1 MVSGAKLY
9 SKQQHKINSIKDME
23 EISISKIYKRKKS
36 DRDIFQELMPFK
48 VKEILLIA
56 TYYDAYTIV
65 REGQFSDK
73 IVGEY
78 LQLNLYAAPRFTSVA
93 TNEEALEAL
102 QNRNYDMVILMAGLD
117 KESPL
122 ELSQQIKTVNPD
134 IPVLVLVNNN
144 SDLAY
149 FDRAA
154 DKIKNNIDRVFVWNG
169 STKIFMAMT
178 KYIEDKKNLQPDT
191 KSGDVRVILLA
202 EDSVKYY
209 SRYLPLLYTSIMTQ
223 TQKVISDEGDIDE
236 LHKILKM
243 RGRPKVIL
251 VSSYEDAVEVV
262 DKYLENLL
270 CVISDVRFARDG
282 KLDDDSG
289 VDLIRYVQAKNMKI
303 PCLMQSHDT
312 DNAIRAM
319 QVDAD
324 FINKNSDT
332 LALDIYNF
340 IYTKLGF
347 GDFVFRNQSGTRV
360 AVAKSMEEFEEKL
373 KFIPDESLLFHSK
386 RNGISTWL
394 MARGEIN
401 VAKKLRRYQIEDFKS
416 VKDLRKFCLDVFEA
430 SRIKQLRGRIIKFRP
445 NIVNS
450 NHYIVRMGRGSLGGK
465 GRGLAFLSNFIEN
478 IYFKKLIKDINV
490 SIPKTAIIGVD
501 EYDNFIEK
509 NNLYDQIYL
518 DKNYKK
524 VKELFLKGDIPEKL
538 GNKLRQYL
546 VEINKPIAVRSSG
559 LFEDSLMQPF
569 AGVYATYLLP
579 NNDPDIE
586 VRYKQLVTAI
596 KLIYASIFTPE
607 AQSYFSA
614 VDYKI
619 EEEKMAV
626 IIQEVVGQ
634 EYNGKYYPN
643 ISGVAQSYNY
653 YPFSYMKPE
662 DGFAVVAI
670 GLGKYVVGGE
680 KTHRFCPEHP
690 KLQLASIEDQMKD
703 SQKYFYAID
712 LNKEEIDLEKD
723 GEDAVTLK
731 YELSEAEKDG
741 NLLHC
746 ASVYDFQN
754 DRLEPDLNLRGPR
767 VVDFGNILKYN
778 QVPVAH
784 ALSVLLNIFKQA
796 MGAPVE
802 IEFAVDLSK
811 GKDGNP
817 TFHLLQIKPL
827 IRQEM
832 SVEIDMSKVNKE
844 KLILLANKGMGNG
857 KVEHIRDVIYMDLS
871 KFDRTK
877 TEEMA
882 EEMEILNQKMKEQDR
897 QYILFGPGRW
907 GTRDKF
913 TGIPVL
919 WSQISNAK
927 VIVEQGL
934 EDFPLDASLG
944 SHFFH
949 NVTSMNVGYF
959 SVKSNTDYNFVNM
972 EVLGKQELVEQIHYF
987 KHVRFKEPL
996 EVLMDGK
1003 KQTSVIS
1010 FK

>member
-1 MVSGAKLY
+1 M
-9 SKQQHKINSIKDME
+9 Q

-48 VKEILLIA
+48 VKEILLVA

-93 TNEEALEAL
+93 TNEEALKAL
-102 QNRNYDMVILMAGLD
+102 QKRNFDVVIMMAGLD
-117 KESPL
+117 KGGPL
-122 ELSQQIKTVNPD
+122 ELSQSIKQINPD

-154 DKIKNNIDRVFVWNG
+154 DKLKNNIDRVFVWNG

-178 KYIEDKKNLQPDT
+178 KYVEDKMNLQPDT
-191 KSGDVRVILLA
+191 KVGDVRVILLV

-209 SRYLPLLYTSIMTQ
+209 SRYLPLLYISVMTQ
-223 TQKVISDEGDIDE
+223 TQKVIADEGNIDE

-243 RGRPKVIL
+243 RARPKVIL
-251 VSSYEDAVEVV
+251 VSSYEEAVDVV
-262 DKYLENLL
+262 DNYLENLL
-270 CVISDVRFARDG
+270 CVITDVRFAHEG
-282 KLDDDSG
+282 KLDEDAG
-289 VDLIRYVQAKNMKI
+289 VELVKYVQGKEMRI
-303 PCLMQSHDT
+303 PTLMQSHDT

-319 QVDAD
+319 QVGAD

-360 AVAKSMEEFEEKL
+360 ATAKSMEEFEEKL
-373 KFIPDESLLFHSK
+373 KYVPDESLLFHSK

-401 VAKKLRRYQIEDFKS
+401 IAKKLRRYQIEDFRS
-416 VKDLRKFCLDVFEA
+416 VKELRQFCLDVFEA
-430 SRIKQLRGRIIKFRP
+430 SRIKQLRGRIIEFRP
-445 NIVNS
+445 TIVNS
-450 NHYIVRMGRGSLGGK
+450 NHYIVRLGKGSLGGK
-465 GRGLAFLSNFIEN
+465 GRGLAFLSNFVEN
-478 IYFKKLIKDINV
+478 VYFKKLIKDINI
-490 SIPKTAIIGVD
+490 SIPKTAIIGV
-501 EYDNFIEK
+501 EEFDNFIEK
-509 NNLYDQIYL
+509 NHLHDKIYI
-518 DKNYKK
+518 DKDYNK
-524 VKELFLKGDIPEKL
+524 VKELFLKAELSDKL
-538 GNKLRQYL
+538 SRKLLQY
-546 VEINKPIAVRSSG
+546 VEEIKKPLAVRSSG
-559 LFEDSLMQPF
+559 LFEDSLTQPF
-569 AGVYATYLLP
+569 AGVYSTYLVP
-579 NNDPDIE
+579 NSHPDPK
-586 VRYKQLVTAI
+586 VRYQQLVTAI
-596 KLIYASIFTPE
+596 KLVYASIFSSE
-607 AQSYFSA
+607 AQAYFSA

-626 IIQEVVGQ
+626 ILQEVVGR

-643 ISGVAQSYNY
+643 ISGVAQSFNY

-662 DGFAVVAI
+662 DGFSVVAI

-680 KTHRFCPEHP
+680 KTHRFCPTHP
-690 KLQLASIEDQMKD
+690 KLQLSSIEDQIKD
-703 SQKYFYAID
+703 SQKYFYALD
-712 LNKEEIDLEKD
+712 MTREEVCLDRD
-723 GEDAVTLK
+723 GEDAALAK
-731 YELSEAEKDG
+731 YDISEAEKDG

-746 ASVYDFQN
+746 ASVYDYQN
-754 DRLEPDLNLRGPR
+754 DRLEPNLTVRGPR
-767 VVDFGNILKYN
+767 VVDFANILKYN
-778 QVPVAH
+778 QVPLAQG
-784 ALSVLLNIFKQA
+784 LNVLLNIFKQA

-802 IEFAVDLSK
+802 IEYAVDLGK
-811 GKDGNP
+811 GKDGRP

-827 IRQEM
+827 IRQET
-832 SVEIDMSKVNKE
+832 SVDIDLSKINKE
-844 KLILLANKGMGNG
+844 KLVLLANKGMGNG
-857 KVEHIRDVIYMDLS
+857 EIDHIKDVIYLDVD

-882 EEMEILNQKMKEQDR
+882 HEIGHLNQLMKEQDR
-897 QYILFGPGRW
+897 QYVLIGPGRW

-959 SVKSNTDYNFVNM
+959 SVQPKLEESFLNRKIL
-972 EVLGKQELVEQIHYF
+972 EKQKVENRTSFF
-987 KHVRFKEPL
+987 KHVRFKDPL
-996 EVLMDGK
+996 KILMDGK
-1003 KQTSVIS
+1003 KQTAVIS
-1010 FK
+1010 FQ

>member
-1 MVSGAKLY
+1 
-9 SKQQHKINSIKDME
+9 ME
-23 EISISKIYKRKKS
+23 EISISKIYKRKKN
-36 DRDIFQELMPFK
+36 DRDIFQELMPYK

-102 QNRNYDMVILMAGLD
+102 ENRHYDMVILMAGLD

-122 ELSQQIKTVNPD
+122 ELSQEIKKVDPE

-178 KYIEDKKNLQPDT
+178 KYIEDKMNLEMDT

-209 SRYLPLLYTSIMTQ
+209 SRYLPLLYTSVMTQ

-243 RGRPKVIL
+243 RARPKVIL
-251 VSSYEDAVEVV
+251 VSTFEDAVDVV

-289 VDLIRYVQAKNMKI
+289 VDLIKYVQAKNMRI

-373 KFIPDESLLFHSK
+373 RYVPDESLLFHSK

-430 SRIKQLRGRIIKFRP
+430 SRIKQLRGRIIRFKP

-490 SIPKTAIIGVD
+490 SIPKTAIVGVD

-509 NNLYDQIYL
+509 NNLYDKIYL

-524 VKELFLKGDIPEKL
+524 VKELFLKGDIPDKL

-546 VEINKPIAVRSSG
+546 EEINKPIAVRSSG

-586 VRYKQLVTAI
+586 VRYQQLVTAI

-634 EYNGKYYPN
+634 EYNGKFYPN

-662 DGFAVVAI
+662 DGFSVMAI

-690 KLQLASIEDQMKD
+690 KLQLASIEDQIKD

-712 LNKEEIDLEKD
+712 MQKENIDLIND
-723 GEDAVTLK
+723 GEDAVTIK
-731 YELSEAEKDG
+731 YELAEAEKDG

-767 VVDFGNILKYN
+767 VVDFANILKYN

-802 IEFAVDLSK
+802 IEYAVDLSK

-832 SVEIDMSKVNKE
+832 SVEIDMSKVDRNK
-844 KLILLANKGMGNG
+844 LVMLANKGMGNG
-857 KVEHIRDVIYMDLS
+857 KVNHIRDVIYMDLS

-882 EEMEILNQKMKEQDR
+882 EEMELLNQKMKEQDR
-897 QYILFGPGRW
+897 QYVLFGPGRW

-959 SVKSNTDYNFVNM
+959 SIKNNSELNFVNM
-972 EVLGKQELVEQIHYF
+972 EMLDKQEKIEHIHYF

-996 EVLMDGK
+996 EILMDGK

-1010 FK
+1010 YK

>member
-1 MVSGAKLY
+1 
-9 SKQQHKINSIKDME
+9 ME
-23 EISISKIYKRKKS
+23 EIAISKIYKRKKN

-48 VKEILLIA
+48 VKEILLVA

-78 LQLNLYAAPRFTSVA
+78 LQLNLYTAPRFTSVA
-93 TNEEALEAL
+93 TNEEALQAMDE
-102 QNRNYDMVILMAGLD
+102 RNFDIVILMAGLD

-122 ELSQQIKTVNPD
+122 ELSQEIKKKQPD
-134 IPVLVLVNNN
+134 LPVLVLVNNN

-149 FDRAA
+149 FDKAA
-154 DKIKNNIDRVFVWNG
+154 DKIKNNIERVFVWNG

-178 KYIEDKKNLQPDT
+178 KYIEDKMNLAPDC
-191 KSGDVRVILLA
+191 KIGDVRVMLLV

-209 SRYLPLLYTSIMTQ
+209 SRYLPLLYTSVMTQ
-223 TQKVISDEGDIDE
+223 TQKVISDEDDIDE
-236 LHKILKM
+236 MHKILKM
-243 RGRPKVIL
+243 RARPKVIL
-251 VSSYEDAVEVV
+251 VSSYEDAVEIV

-270 CVISDVRFARDG
+270 CVISDVRFAREG
-282 KLDDDSG
+282 KLNDDAG
-289 VDLIRYVQAKNMKI
+289 VDLISYVQDKHLRI
-303 PCLMQSHDT
+303 PCVMQSHDT
-312 DNAIRAM
+312 DNAMRAF
-319 QVDAD
+319 QVNAD

-332 LALDIYNF
+332 LALDIFNF
-340 IYTKLGF
+340 IHLKLGF
-347 GDFVFRNQSGTRV
+347 GDFVFRNQSGTQV
-360 AVAKSMEEFEEKL
+360 AMAKSLEDFEEKL
-373 KFIPDESLLFHSK
+373 KYIPDESLLYHSK

-401 VAKKLRRYQIEDFKS
+401 IAKKLRRYQISDFKT
-416 VKDLRKFCLDVFEA
+416 VRELRQFCLDVFEA
-430 SRIKQLRGRIIKFRP
+430 SRLKQLRGRIIKFRP
-445 NIVNS
+445 SLANS
-450 NHYIVRMGRGSLGGK
+450 NHYVIRLGRGSVGGK
-465 GRGLAFLSNFIEN
+465 GRGLAFLSNFTEN
-478 IYFKKLIKDINV
+478 ISFQKLIKDINIT
-490 SIPKTAIIGVD
+490 IPRTAIIGVD
-501 EYDNFIEK
+501 EYDNFLEANNLLDKIYNEK
-509 NNLYDQIYL
+509 NYGEI
-518 DKNYKK
+518 KK
-524 VKELFLKGDIPEKL
+524 QFLNAQLPEKL
-538 GNKLRQYL
+538 RKKLRLYL
-546 VEINKPIAVRSSG
+546 EKMDMPLAVRSSG

-579 NNDPDIE
+579 NNHEDFE
-586 VRYKQLVTAI
+586 VRFEHLVTAI
-596 KLIYASIFTPE
+596 KLVYSSIFTPE
-607 AQSYFSA
+607 AKAYFSA

-626 IIQEVVGQ
+626 ILQEVVGQ
-634 EYNGKYYPN
+634 EYNGKFYPN

-662 DGFAVVAI
+662 DGFAVLGL

-690 KLQLASIEDQMKD
+690 KLQLASIEDQVKD
-703 SQKYFYAID
+703 SQNYFYAINMESD
-712 LNKEEIDLEKD
+712 QLNLLED
-723 GEDAVTLK
+723 GEDAATLK
-731 YELSEAEKDG
+731 YDLAVAEKDG

-746 ASVYDFQN
+746 ASVYDARN
-754 DRLEPDLNLRGPR
+754 DRIEPDLKLRGPR
-767 VVDFGNILKYN
+767 VVDFANILKYN
-778 QVPVAH
+778 QVPLAQT
-784 ALSVLLNIFKQA
+784 LSILLNIFKQA

-811 GKDGNP
+811 GKNGLP
-817 TFHLLQIKPL
+817 TFNLLQIKPL

-832 SVEIDMSKVNKE
+832 SVEIDMSKVDKE
-844 KLILLANKGMGNG
+844 KLILLADKGMGNG
-857 KVEHIRDVIYMDLS
+857 KIDHVRDVIFMDVS

-882 EEMEILNQKMKEQDR
+882 QEMALLNQKMKEQAR
-897 QYILFGPGRW
+897 EYVLIGPGRW
-907 GTRDKF
+907 GTKDRF

-959 SVKSNTDYNFVNM
+959 SVKSNLATSFVKEDILNQ
-972 EVLGKQELVEQIHYF
+972 QELVEHVHYF
-987 KHVRFKEPL
+987 KHVRFAEPL
-996 EVLMDGK
+996 EILMDGK
-1003 KQTSVIS
+1003 KQISVIS

>member
-1 MVSGAKLY
+1 
-9 SKQQHKINSIKDME
+9 ME
-23 EISISKIYKRKKS
+23 EIAISKIYKRKKN

-48 VKEILLIA
+48 VKEILLVA

-78 LQLNLYAAPRFTSVA
+78 LQLNLYTAPRFTSVA
-93 TNEEALEAL
+93 TNEEALQAMDE
-102 QNRNYDMVILMAGLD
+102 RNFDIVILMAGLD

-122 ELSQQIKTVNPD
+122 ELSQEIKKKQPD
-134 IPVLVLVNNN
+134 LPVLVLVNNN

-149 FDRAA
+149 FDKAA
-154 DKIKNNIDRVFVWNG
+154 DKIKNNIERVFVWNG

-178 KYIEDKKNLQPDT
+178 KYIEDKMNLAPDC
-191 KSGDVRVILLA
+191 KIGDVRVMLLV

-209 SRYLPLLYTSIMTQ
+209 SRYLPLLYTSVMTQ
-223 TQKVISDEGDIDE
+223 TQKVISDEDDIDE
-236 LHKILKM
+236 MHKILKM
-243 RGRPKVIL
+243 RARPKVIL
-251 VSSYEDAVEVV
+251 VSSYEDAVEIV

-282 KLDDDSG
+282 KLNDDAG
-289 VDLIRYVQAKNMKI
+289 VDLISYVQDKHLRI
-303 PCLMQSHDT
+303 PCVMQSHDT
-312 DNAIRAM
+312 DNAMRAF
-319 QVDAD
+319 QVNAD

-332 LALDIYNF
+332 LALDIFNF
-340 IYTKLGF
+340 IHLKLGF
-347 GDFVFRNQSGTRV
+347 GDFVFRNQSGTQV
-360 AVAKSMEEFEEKL
+360 AMAKSLEDFEEKL
-373 KFIPDESLLFHSK
+373 KYIPDESLLFHSK

-401 VAKKLRRYQIEDFKS
+401 IAKKLRRYQISDFKT
-416 VKDLRKFCLDVFEA
+416 VRELRQFCLDVFEA
-430 SRIKQLRGRIIKFRP
+430 SRLKQLRGRIIKFRP
-445 NIVNS
+445 SLANS
-450 NHYIVRMGRGSLGGK
+450 NHYVIRLGRGSVGGK
-465 GRGLAFLSNFIEN
+465 GRGLAFLSNFTEN
-478 IYFKKLIKDINV
+478 ISFQKLIKDINIT
-490 SIPKTAIIGVD
+490 IPRTAIIGVD
-501 EYDNFIEK
+501 EYDNFLEANNLLDKIYNEK
-509 NNLYDQIYL
+509 NYDEIKKQFL
-518 DKNYKK
+518 DAQ
-524 VKELFLKGDIPEKL
+524 LPEKL
-538 GNKLRQYL
+538 RKKLRLYL
-546 VEINKPIAVRSSG
+546 EKMDMPLAVRSSG

-579 NNDPDIE
+579 NNHEDFE
-586 VRYKQLVTAI
+586 VRFEHLVTAI
-596 KLIYASIFTPE
+596 KLVYSSIFTPE
-607 AQSYFSA
+607 AKAYFSA

-626 IIQEVVGQ
+626 ILQEVVGQ
-634 EYNGKYYPN
+634 EYNGKFYPN

-662 DGFAVVAI
+662 DGFAVLGL

-690 KLQLASIEDQMKD
+690 KLQLASIEDQVKD
-703 SQKYFYAID
+703 SQNYFYAINMESD
-712 LNKEEIDLEKD
+712 QLNLLED
-723 GEDAVTLK
+723 GEDAATHK
-731 YELSEAEKDG
+731 YDLAVAEKDG

-746 ASVYDFQN
+746 ASVYDGRN
-754 DRLEPDLNLRGPR
+754 DRIEPDLNLRGPR
-767 VVDFGNILKYN
+767 VVDFANILKYS
-778 QVPVAH
+778 QMPLAQT
-784 ALSVLLNIFKQA
+784 LSILLNIFKQA

-811 GKDGNP
+811 GKNGLP
-817 TFHLLQIKPL
+817 TFNLLQIKPL

-832 SVEIDMSKVNKE
+832 SVEIDMSKVDKD
-844 KLILLANKGMGNG
+844 KLVLLADKGMGNG
-857 KVEHIRDVIYMDLS
+857 KIDHVRDVIFMDVS

-882 EEMEILNQKMKEQDR
+882 EEMALLNQKMKEQDR
-897 QYILFGPGRW
+897 EYVLIGPGRW
-907 GTRDKF
+907 GTKDRF

-959 SVKSNTDYNFVNM
+959 SVKSNLATSFVN
-972 EVLGKQELVEQIHYF
+972 EDILNQQELVEHVHYF
-987 KHVRFKEPL
+987 KHVRFAKPL
-996 EVLMDGK
+996 EILMDGK
-1003 KQTSVIS
+1003 KQISVIS

>member
-1 MVSGAKLY
+1 
-9 SKQQHKINSIKDME
+9 ME

>member
-1 MVSGAKLY
+1 
-9 SKQQHKINSIKDME
+9 ME
-23 EISISKIYKRKKS
+23 EISISKIYKRKKN
-36 DRDIFQELMPFK
+36 DRDIFQELMPYK

-102 QNRNYDMVILMAGLD
+102 QNRHYDMVILMAGLD

-122 ELSQQIKTVNPD
+122 ELSQQIKTVNPV

-178 KYIEDKKNLQPDT
+178 KYIEDKMNLETDT

-209 SRYLPLLYTSIMTQ
+209 SRYLPLLYTSVMTQ

-243 RGRPKVIL
+243 RARPKVIL
-251 VSSYEDAVEVV
+251 VSTFEDAVEVV

-270 CVISDVRFARDG
+270 CVISDVRFARNG

-289 VDLIRYVQAKNMKI
+289 VDLIKYVQAKNMRI

-373 KFIPDESLLFHSK
+373 KYIPDESLLFHSK

-401 VAKKLRRYQIEDFKS
+401 IAKKLRRYQIEDFKS

-430 SRIKQLRGRIIKFRP
+430 SRIKQLRGRIIRFKP

-450 NHYIVRMGRGSLGGK
+450 NHYIVRLGRGSLGGK

-509 NNLYDQIYL
+509 NDLYDKIYL

-524 VKELFLKGDIPEKL
+524 VKEMFIKGDIPEKL
-538 GNKLRQYL
+538 GGKLRQYL
-546 VEINKPIAVRSSG
+546 EEINKPLAVRSSG

-586 VRYKQLVTAI
+586 VRYQQLVTAI

-634 EYNGKYYPN
+634 EYNGKFYPN

-662 DGFAVVAI
+662 DGFAVIAI

-690 KLQLASIEDQMKD
+690 KLQLASIEDQIKD
-703 SQKYFYAID
+703 SQKYFYGIDMQKEGID
-712 LNKEEIDLEKD
+712 LVNE
-723 GEDAVTLK
+723 GEDAVTIK
-731 YELSEAEKDG
+731 YELAQAEKDG

-767 VVDFGNILKYN
+767 VVDFANILKYN
-778 QVPVAH
+778 QVPIAH

-811 GKDGNP
+811 GKDANP

-832 SVEIDMSKVNKE
+832 SVNIDMSKIDRD
-844 KLILLANKGMGNG
+844 KLLMLANKGMGNG
-857 KVEHIRDVIYMDLS
+857 KVKHVRDVIYMDLS

-897 QYILFGPGRW
+897 QYVLFGPGRW

-959 SVKSNTDYNFVNM
+959 SIKSNSEYNFVNM
-972 EVLGKQELVEQIHYF
+972 EILEKQEKVEQINYF

-996 EVLMDGK
+996 EILMDGK
-1003 KQTSVIS
+1003 KQTSLIS

>member
-1 MVSGAKLY
+1 
-9 SKQQHKINSIKDME
+9 ME

-78 LQLNLYAAPRFTSVA
+78 LHLNLYAAPRFTSVA

-223 TQKVISDEGDIDE
+223 PQKVISDEGDIDE

>member
-1 MVSGAKLY
+1 MK
-9 SKQQHKINSIKDME
+9 
-23 EISISKIYKRKKS
+23 EIEISKIYKRRKN

-48 VKEILLIA
+48 VKEILLVA

-78 LQLNLYAAPRFTSVA
+78 LQLNLYAAPRFTSVP
-93 TNEEALEAL
+93 TKEEALKAM
-102 QNRNYDMVILMAGLD
+102 QKRNYDVVILMAGLD
-117 KESPL
+117 KEGPI
-122 ELSQQIKTVNPD
+122 ETSQEIKNLNPD

-154 DKIKNNIDRVFVWNG
+154 EKVKNNIERVFVWNG

-178 KYIEDKKNLQPDT
+178 KYIEDKKNIEADT
-191 KSGDVRVILLA
+191 KIGDVRVILLV

-223 TQKVISDEGDIDE
+223 TQKVISEEGEVDE
-236 LHKILKM
+236 LHMILKM
-243 RGRPKVIL
+243 RARPKVIL
-251 VSSYEDAVEVV
+251 VSNYEDAVHVLE
-262 DKYLENLL
+262 KYLNNLI
-270 CVISDVRFARDG
+270 CVISDVRFNRNNE
-282 KLDDDSG
+282 LDDDAG
-289 VDLIRYVQAKNMKI
+289 VELIKYVKAKKMRI

-312 DNAIRAM
+312 ENAMRAI

-347 GDFVFRNQSGTRV
+347 GDFVFRNHSGTRV
-360 AVAKSMEEFEEKL
+360 AVAKSMSEFEEKL
-373 KFIPDESLLFHSK
+373 AVVPDESLLYHSK
-386 RNGISTWL
+386 RNGISKWL

-401 VAKKLRRYQIEDFKS
+401 LAKKMARYQIEDFKS
-416 VKDLRKFCLDVFEA
+416 VKELRKFCIDVFEA
-430 SRIKQLRGRIIKFRP
+430 SRLKQLRGRIIKFNP
-445 NIVNS
+445 NLLNS
-450 NHYIVRMGRGSLGGK
+450 NKFIVRLGRGSLGGK
-465 GRGLAFLSNFIEN
+465 GRGLAFLSNFLEN
-478 IYFKKLIKDINV
+478 TYFKKFIKDINIQ
-490 SIPKTAIIGVD
+490 IPKTAIIGVD
-501 EYDNFIEK
+501 EFDNF
-509 NNLYDQIYL
+509 
-518 DKNYKK
+518 
-524 VKELFLKGDIPEKL
+524 
-538 GNKLRQYL
+538 
-546 VEINKPIAVRSSG
+546 VEINDLYDTIYADKDYEKIKKAFSKAKLSDKLCNKLKKYLKEIKSPIAVRSSG

-569 AGVYATYLLP
+569 AGVYETYLLP
-579 NNDPDIE
+579 NNHPDLE
-586 VRYKQLVTAI
+586 ERYNQLISAV
-596 KLIYASIFTPE
+596 KLIYASIYTPE
-607 AQSYFSA
+607 AQAYFNA

-626 IIQEVVGQ
+626 IIQEVIGRN
-634 EYNGKYYPN
+634 YNNKFYPN

-662 DGFAVVAI
+662 DGFAVIAL

-690 KLQLASIEDQMKD
+690 KLQLASIQDQMKD
-703 SQKYFYAID
+703 SQRDFYAVDLSKTEFD
-712 LNKEEIDLEKD
+712 LNKD
-723 GEDAVTLK
+723 GEDAVTVS
-731 YELSEAEKDG
+731 YSIADAEADG

-746 ASVYDFQN
+746 ASVYDYRN
-754 DRLEPDLNLRGPR
+754 DRVLSDLNVKGPR
-767 VVDFGNILKYN
+767 IVDFGNILKYN
-778 QVPVAH
+778 QVPLANC
-784 ALSVLLNIFKQA
+784 LSVLLNIFKQA
-796 MGAPVE
+796 MGSPVE

-811 GKDGNP
+811 GKDGFP
-817 TFHLLQIKPL
+817 TFYLLQIKPL
-827 IRQEM
+827 IRLENTVDVNL
-832 SVEIDMSKVNKE
+832 SELDKSKM
-844 KLILLANKGMGNG
+844 LILANKGMGNG
-857 KVEHIRDVIYMDLS
+857 KLNHIRDIIYVDTT

-882 EEMEILNQKMKEQDR
+882 EEIADLNQRMKEQDKE
-897 QYILFGPGRW
+897 YVLVGPGRW

-913 TGIPVL
+913 TGIPVV

-959 SVKSNTDYNFVNM
+959 SVRANSESNFINM
-972 EVLGKQELVEQIHYF
+972 EKLNSYKPKTKTKYF
-987 KHVRFKEPL
+987 KHISFDDSFEI
-996 EVLMDGK
+996 LMDGK
-1003 KQTSVIS
+1003 KQIGVVSI
-1010 FK
+1010 K

>member
-1 MVSGAKLY
+1 
-9 SKQQHKINSIKDME
+9 ME

-93 TNEEALEAL
+93 TNEEALDALEA
-102 QNRNYDMVILMAGLD
+102 RHYDMVILMAGLD

-178 KYIEDKKNLQPDT
+178 KYIEDKVNLEPDT
-191 KSGDVRVILLA
+191 KSGDVRVILLV

-209 SRYLPLLYTSIMTQ
+209 SRYLPLLYTSVMTQ

-243 RGRPKVIL
+243 RARPKVIL
-251 VSSYEDAVEVV
+251 VSTYEDAVEIV
-262 DKYLENLL
+262 DNYLENLL
-270 CVISDVRFARDG
+270 CVISDVRFARNG
-282 KLDDDSG
+282 KLNDDAG
-289 VDLIRYVQAKNMKI
+289 VDLIKYVQEKNMKI

-312 DNAIRAM
+312 DNAMRAM

-360 AVAKSMEEFEEKL
+360 AIAKSLEEFEEKL

-401 VAKKLRRYQIEDFKS
+401 IAKKLRRYQIEDFKT
-416 VKDLRKFCLDVFEA
+416 VMELRKFCLDVFEA
-430 SRIKQLRGRIIKFRP
+430 SRNKQLRGRIISFRP
-445 NIVNS
+445 NIINS
-450 NHYIVRMGRGSLGGK
+450 NHYIVRLGRGSLGGK

-478 IYFKKLIKDINV
+478 IYFKKLIKDINI

-509 NNLYDQIYL
+509 NRLYDKIYL

-524 VKELFLKGDIPEKL
+524 VKDLFLKGEIPEKL
-538 GNKLRQYL
+538 GKKLRQYL
-546 VEINKPIAVRSSG
+546 EEMKQPLAVRSSG

-579 NNDPDIE
+579 NNHPDIE
-586 VRYKQLVTAI
+586 VRYKQLITAI
-596 KLIYASIFTPE
+596 KLVYASIFTPE

-626 IIQEVVGQ
+626 IMQEVIGQ
-634 EYNGKYYPN
+634 EYNGRHYPN
-643 ISGVAQSYNY
+643 ISGVAQSFNY

-662 DGFAVVAI
+662 DGFAVIAI

-680 KTHRFCPEHP
+680 KTHRFCPQHP

-712 LNKEEIDLEKD
+712 MLKDDFDLAKD
-723 GEDAVTLK
+723 GEDAVTFK
-731 YELSEAEKDG
+731 YEIADAEKDG

-754 DRLEPDLNLRGPR
+754 DRLEPDLSLRGPR
-767 VVDFGNILKYN
+767 VVDFANILKYN
-778 QVPVAH
+778 QVPIAH
-784 ALSVLLNIFKQA
+784 ALNVLLNIFKQA

-811 GKDGNP
+811 GKDGLP
-817 TFHLLQIKPL
+817 TFQLLQIKPL

-832 SVEIDMSKVNKE
+832 SIDIDMSKIDRNK
-844 KLILLANKGMGNG
+844 LVLLASKGMGNG
-857 KVEHIRDVIYMDLS
+857 QLEHIRDVIFMDIE

-882 EEMEILNQKMKEQDR
+882 LEMEKINQKMKEQDR
-897 QYILFGPGRW
+897 QYVLIGPGRW

-927 VIVEQGL
+927 IIVEQGL

-959 SVKSNTDYNFVNM
+959 SVKSNSDQSFVN
-972 EVLGKQELVEQIHYF
+972 LDILNQQELVEQIDYF
-987 KHVRFKEPL
+987 KHVRFKKPL
-996 EVLMDGK
+996 QILMDGK

>member
-1 MVSGAKLY
+1 
-9 SKQQHKINSIKDME
+9 ME
-23 EISISKIYKRKKS
+23 EISISKIYKRRKN
-36 DRDIFQELMPFK
+36 DRDIFQELMPYK

-93 TNEEALEAL
+93 TNEEAITAL
-102 QNRNYDMVILMAGLD
+102 QNRHYDMVIIMAGLD

-122 ELSQQIKTVNPD
+122 ELSQEIKTVNSE

-178 KYIEDKKNLQPDT
+178 KYIEDKMNLETDT

-209 SRYLPLLYTSIMTQ
+209 SRYLPLLYTSVMTQ

-243 RGRPKVIL
+243 RARPKVIL
-251 VSSYEDAVEVV
+251 VSTFEDAVEVV

-270 CVISDVRFARDG
+270 CVISDVRFAREG

-289 VDLIRYVQAKNMKI
+289 VDLIKYVQAKNMRI

-373 KFIPDESLLFHSK
+373 RFVPDESLLFHSK

-430 SRIKQLRGRIIKFRP
+430 SRIKQLRGRIIRFKP

-450 NHYIVRMGRGSLGGK
+450 NHYIVRLGRGSLGGK

-490 SIPKTAIIGVD
+490 SIPQTAIIGVD

-509 NNLYDQIYL
+509 NNLYDKIYL

-524 VKELFLKGDIPEKL
+524 VKDLFLKGDIPEKL
-538 GNKLRQYL
+538 GKKLHQYL
-546 VEINKPIAVRSSG
+546 EEVKKPLAVRSSG

-586 VRYKQLVTAI
+586 VRYQQLITAI

-662 DGFAVVAI
+662 DGFSVMAI

-712 LNKEEIDLEKD
+712 MQKEGIDLVND
-723 GEDAVTLK
+723 GEDAVTIK

-767 VVDFGNILKYN
+767 VVDFANILKYN
-778 QVPVAH
+778 QVPIAH

-802 IEFAVDLSK
+802 IEYAVDLSK

-832 SVEIDMSKVNKE
+832 SVDIDMSKVNRD
-844 KLILLANKGMGNG
+844 KLVMLANKGMGNG
-857 KVEHIRDVIYMDLS
+857 KVNHIRDVIYMDLS

-882 EEMEILNQKMKEQDR
+882 EEMETLNQKMKEQDR
-897 QYILFGPGRW
+897 QYVLFGPGRW

-959 SVKSNTDYNFVNM
+959 SIKSNSELNFVNM
-972 EVLGKQELVEQIHYF
+972 EMLDKQEKIEQIHYF

-996 EVLMDGK
+996 EILMDGK

-1010 FK
+1010 YK

>member
-1 MVSGAKLY
+1 
-9 SKQQHKINSIKDME
+9 ME
-23 EISISKIYKRKKS
+23 EISISRIYKRKKN
-36 DRDIFQELMPFK
+36 DRDIFQELMPTK
-48 VKEILLIA
+48 VKEILLVA
-56 TYYDAYTIV
+56 THYDAYTIV

-93 TNEEALEAL
+93 SNEEAINAMKE
-102 QNRNYDMVILMAGLD
+102 RNFDMVILMAGLD

-122 ELSQQIKTVNPD
+122 ELSQHIKKINPD
-134 IPVLVLVNNN
+134 IKVLILVNNN

-178 KYIEDKKNLQPDT
+178 KYVEDKLNLKPDT
-191 KSGDVRVILLA
+191 KIGDVRVILLI

-209 SRYLPLLYTSIMTQ
+209 SRYLPLLYSTIMMQ
-223 TQKVISDEGDIDE
+223 TQKVISEEGDIDE
-236 LHKILKM
+236 MHKILKM
-243 RGRPKVIL
+243 RARPKVIL
-251 VSSYEDAVEVV
+251 VSNYEEAIQIV
-262 DKYLENLL
+262 DDYAENLL
-270 CVISDVRFARDG
+270 GVISDVRFNRNG
-282 KLDDDSG
+282 KLDDDAG
-289 VDLIRYVQAKNMKI
+289 VDLIKYVRSKKHRM
-303 PCLMQSHDT
+303 PCVMQSSDT
-312 DNAIRAM
+312 DNALRAM
-319 QVDAD
+319 QIDAD

-332 LALDIYNF
+332 LALDVHNF
-340 IYTKLGF
+340 IYSKLGF
-347 GDFVFRNQSGTRV
+347 GDFVFRNQSGTRISE
-360 AVAKSMEEFEEKL
+360 AKSLEEFEEKL
-373 KFIPDESLLFHSK
+373 KTIPDESLLLHCR

-401 VAKKLRRYQIEDFKS
+401 IAKKFRRYSVEDFKT
-416 VKDLRKFCLDVFEA
+416 VRDLRQFCLNVFER
-430 SRIKQLRGRIIKFRP
+430 SRIKQLRGRIIPFRK
-445 NIVNS
+445 NISNS
-450 NHYIVRMGRGSLGGK
+450 NRYVVRLGRGSVGGK

-478 IYFKKLIKDINV
+478 TYFKKFVKDINL

-501 EYDNFIEK
+501 EFDNFIEQ
-509 NNLYDQIYL
+509 NNLYDKIYI
-518 DKNYKK
+518 DKNYDK
-524 VKELFLKGDIPEKL
+524 VKQLFLKSNLSDKL
-538 GNKLRQYL
+538 RSKLRQYL
-546 VEINKPIAVRSSG
+546 KEIKTPLAVRSSG

-579 NNDPDIE
+579 NNDKDLD
-586 VRYKQLVTAI
+586 VRCEQLETAI
-596 KLIYASIFTPE
+596 KLVYASIFTSD
-607 AQSYFSA
+607 AISYFNA

-626 IIQEVVGQ
+626 ILQEVVGH
-634 EYNGKYYPN
+634 EHNGHFYPN

-653 YPFSYMKPE
+653 YPFAYMKPE
-662 DGFAVVAI
+662 DGFAVIAL

-680 KTHRFCPEHP
+680 KTFRFCPEYP
-690 KLQLASIEDQMKD
+690 KLQLSSLQDQMKD

-712 LNKEEIDLEKD
+712 LNKKDIDLIND
-723 GEDAVTLK
+723 GEDAVTEK
-731 YELSEAEKDG
+731 YDIATAEADG

-746 ASVYDFQN
+746 ASVFDYRN
-754 DRLEPDLNLRGPR
+754 DRMVSDLSVKGPR
-767 VVDFGNILKYN
+767 VVDFANIIQYN

-784 ALSVLLNIFKQA
+784 TLNVLLNIFKQA

-802 IEFAVDLSK
+802 IEFAIDLK
-811 GKDGNP
+811 AGKDNQP
-817 TFHLLQIKPL
+817 TFYLLQIKPL

-832 SVEIDMSKVNKE
+832 SIDIDVDKLDKE
-844 KLILLANKGMGNG
+844 KVVMLADKGMGNG
-857 KVEHIRDVIYMDLS
+857 KVTHIRDVIYMDTS

-882 EEMEILNQKMKEQDR
+882 AEMEILNQKMKEQDR
-897 QYILFGPGRW
+897 QYVLIGPGRW

-927 VIVEQGL
+927 IIVEQGL

-949 NVTSMNVGYF
+949 NVTAMNVGYF
-959 SVKSNTDYNFVNM
+959 SIKSNNEQNFVQT
-972 EVLGKQELVEQIHYF
+972 EILEKQELIEQINYF
-987 KHVRFKEPL
+987 KVVRFKNPL
-996 EVLMDGK
+996 EICMDGK
-1003 KQTSVIS
+1003 KQIAAIS
-1010 FK
+1010 YKE

>member
-1 MVSGAKLY
+1 
-9 SKQQHKINSIKDME
+9 ME
-23 EISISKIYKRKKS
+23 EIAISKIYKRKKN

-48 VKEILLIA
+48 VKEILLVA

-78 LQLNLYAAPRFTSVA
+78 LQLNLYTAPRFTSVA
-93 TNEEALEAL
+93 TNEEALQAMDE
-102 QNRNYDMVILMAGLD
+102 RNFDIVILMAGLD

-122 ELSQQIKTVNPD
+122 ELSQEIKKKQPD
-134 IPVLVLVNNN
+134 LPVLVLVNNN

-149 FDRAA
+149 FDKAA
-154 DKIKNNIDRVFVWNG
+154 DKIKNNIERVFVWNG

-178 KYIEDKKNLQPDT
+178 KYIEDKMNLAPDC
-191 KSGDVRVILLA
+191 KIGDVRVMLLV

-209 SRYLPLLYTSIMTQ
+209 SRYLPLLYTSVMTQ
-223 TQKVISDEGDIDE
+223 TQKVISDEDDIDE
-236 LHKILKM
+236 MHKILKM
-243 RGRPKVIL
+243 RARPKVIL
-251 VSSYEDAVEVV
+251 VSSYEDAVEIV

-282 KLDDDSG
+282 KLNDDAG
-289 VDLIRYVQAKNMKI
+289 VDLISYVQDKHLRI
-303 PCLMQSHDT
+303 PCVMQSHDT
-312 DNAIRAM
+312 DNAMRAF
-319 QVDAD
+319 QVNAD

-332 LALDIYNF
+332 LALDIFNF
-340 IYTKLGF
+340 IHLKLGF
-347 GDFVFRNQSGTRV
+347 GDFVFRNQSGTQV
-360 AVAKSMEEFEEKL
+360 AMAKSLEDFEEKL
-373 KFIPDESLLFHSK
+373 KYIPDESLLFHSK

-401 VAKKLRRYQIEDFKS
+401 IAKKLRRYQISDFKT
-416 VKDLRKFCLDVFEA
+416 VRELRQFCLDVFEA
-430 SRIKQLRGRIIKFRP
+430 SRLKQLRGRIIKFRP
-445 NIVNS
+445 SLANS
-450 NHYIVRMGRGSLGGK
+450 NHYVIRLGRGSVGGK
-465 GRGLAFLSNFIEN
+465 GRGLAFLSNFTEN
-478 IYFKKLIKDINV
+478 ISFQKLIKDINIT
-490 SIPKTAIIGVD
+490 IPRTAIIGVD
-501 EYDNFIEK
+501 EYDNFLEANNLLDKIYNEK
-509 NNLYDQIYL
+509 NYDEIKKQFL
-518 DKNYKK
+518 DAQ
-524 VKELFLKGDIPEKL
+524 LPEKL
-538 GNKLRQYL
+538 RKKLRLYL
-546 VEINKPIAVRSSG
+546 EKMDMPLAVRSSG

-579 NNDPDIE
+579 NNHEDFE
-586 VRYKQLVTAI
+586 VRFEHLVTAI
-596 KLIYASIFTPE
+596 KLVYSSIFTPE
-607 AQSYFSA
+607 AKAYFSA

-626 IIQEVVGQ
+626 ILQEVVGQ
-634 EYNGKYYPN
+634 EYNGKFYPN

-662 DGFAVVAI
+662 DGFAVLGL

-690 KLQLASIEDQMKD
+690 KLQLASIEDQVKD
-703 SQKYFYAID
+703 SQNYFYAINMESD
-712 LNKEEIDLEKD
+712 QLNLLED
-723 GEDAVTLK
+723 GEDAATHK
-731 YELSEAEKDG
+731 YDLAVAEKDG

-746 ASVYDFQN
+746 ASVYDGRN
-754 DRLEPDLNLRGPR
+754 DRIEPDLNLRGPR
-767 VVDFGNILKYN
+767 VVDFANILKYN
-778 QVPVAH
+778 QMPLAQT
-784 ALSVLLNIFKQA
+784 LSILLNIFKQA

-811 GKDGNP
+811 GKNGLP
-817 TFHLLQIKPL
+817 TFNLLQIKPL

-832 SVEIDMSKVNKE
+832 SVEIDMSKVDKD
-844 KLILLANKGMGNG
+844 KLVLLADKGMGNG
-857 KVEHIRDVIYMDLS
+857 KIDHVRDVIFMDVS

-882 EEMEILNQKMKEQDR
+882 EEMALLNQKMKEQDR
-897 QYILFGPGRW
+897 EYVLIGPGRW
-907 GTRDKF
+907 GTKDRF

-959 SVKSNTDYNFVNM
+959 SVKSNLATSFVN
-972 EVLGKQELVEQIHYF
+972 EDILNQQELVEHVHYF
-987 KHVRFKEPL
+987 KHVRFAKPL
-996 EVLMDGK
+996 EILMDGK
-1003 KQTSVIS
+1003 KQISVIS

>member
-1 MVSGAKLY
+1 
-9 SKQQHKINSIKDME
+9 ME
-23 EISISKIYKRKKS
+23 EISISKIYKRKKN
-36 DRDIFQELMPFK
+36 DRDIFQELMPYK

-102 QNRNYDMVILMAGLD
+102 ENRHYDMVILMAGLD

-178 KYIEDKKNLQPDT
+178 KYIEDKMNLEADT

-209 SRYLPLLYTSIMTQ
+209 SRYLPLLYTSVMTQ

-243 RGRPKVIL
+243 RARPKVIL
-251 VSSYEDAVEVV
+251 VSSFEDAVDVV

-289 VDLIRYVQAKNMKI
+289 VDLIRYVQAKNMRI

-373 KFIPDESLLFHSK
+373 KYIPDESLLFHSK

-430 SRIKQLRGRIIKFRP
+430 SRIKQLRGRIIRFKP

-450 NHYIVRMGRGSLGGK
+450 NHYIVRLGRGSLGGK

-490 SIPKTAIIGVD
+490 SIPKTAIVGVD

-509 NNLYDQIYL
+509 NNLYDKIYL

-524 VKELFLKGDIPEKL
+524 VKELFIKGDIPDKL

-546 VEINKPIAVRSSG
+546 EEINKPIAVRSSG

-586 VRYKQLVTAI
+586 VRYQQLITAI

-634 EYNGKYYPN
+634 EYNGKFYPN

-662 DGFAVVAI
+662 DGFSVMAI

-690 KLQLASIEDQMKD
+690 KLQLASIEDQIKD

-712 LNKEEIDLEKD
+712 MQKENIDLIND
-723 GEDAVTLK
+723 GEDAVTIK
-731 YELSEAEKDG
+731 YELAQAEKDG

-767 VVDFGNILKYN
+767 VVDFANILKYN
-778 QVPVAH
+778 QVPISH

-802 IEFAVDLSK
+802 IEYAVDLSK

-817 TFHLLQIKPL
+817 TFYLLQIKPL

-832 SVEIDMSKVNKE
+832 SVDIDMSQVNRN
-844 KLILLANKGMGNG
+844 KLVMLANKGMGNG
-857 KVEHIRDVIYMDLS
+857 TVNHIRDVIYMDLS

-882 EEMEILNQKMKEQDR
+882 EEMEKLNQKMKEQDR
-897 QYILFGPGRW
+897 QYVLFGPGRW

-934 EDFPLDASLG
+934 DDFPLDASLG

-959 SVKSNTDYNFVNM
+959 SVKNNSEQNFVNM
-972 EVLGKQELVEQIHYF
+972 EVLDKQEKIEQIHYF

-996 EVLMDGK
+996 EILMDGR

>member
-1 MVSGAKLY
+1 
-9 SKQQHKINSIKDME
+9 ME
-23 EISISKIYKRKKS
+23 EISISKIYKRKKN
-36 DRDIFQELMPFK
+36 DRDIFQELMPYK

-102 QNRNYDMVILMAGLD
+102 EDRHYDMVILMAGLD
-117 KESPL
+117 KQSPL
-122 ELSQQIKTVNPD
+122 ELSQQIKTVNSE

-178 KYIEDKKNLQPDT
+178 KYIEDKMNLETDT

-209 SRYLPLLYTSIMTQ
+209 SRYLPLLYTSVMTQ

-243 RGRPKVIL
+243 RARPKVIL
-251 VSSYEDAVEVV
+251 VSTFEDAVDVV
-262 DKYLENLL
+262 DKYLDNLL
-270 CVISDVRFARDG
+270 CVISDVRFARNG

-289 VDLIRYVQAKNMKI
+289 VDLIKYVQAKNMKI

-373 KFIPDESLLFHSK
+373 KYIPDESLLFHSK

-430 SRIKQLRGRIIKFRP
+430 SRIKQLRGRIIRFRP

-450 NHYIVRMGRGSLGGK
+450 NHYIVRLGRGSLGGK

-478 IYFKKLIKDINV
+478 IYFKRLIKDINI
-490 SIPKTAIIGVD
+490 SIPQTAIIGVD

-524 VKELFLKGDIPEKL
+524 VKDLFLKGDIPEKL
-538 GNKLRQYL
+538 GKKLRQYL
-546 VEINKPIAVRSSG
+546 EEMHKPIAVRSSG

-579 NNDPDIE
+579 NNDSDIE
-586 VRYKQLVTAI
+586 VRYNQLITAI

-712 LNKEEIDLEKD
+712 MQKEDIDLIKD
-723 GEDAVTLK
+723 GEDAVTIK
-731 YELSEAEKDG
+731 YQLSEAEKDG

-754 DRLEPDLNLRGPR
+754 DRLEPDLSLRGPR
-767 VVDFGNILKYN
+767 VVDFANILKYN
-778 QVPVAH
+778 QVPIAH
-784 ALSVLLNIFKQA
+784 ALSVMLNIFKQA

-802 IEFAVDLSK
+802 IEFAVDLTK
-811 GKDGNP
+811 GKDHNP

-832 SVEIDMSKVNKE
+832 SVDIDLSKVERNK
-844 KLILLANKGMGNG
+844 LVMLANKGMGNG
-857 KVEHIRDVIYMDLS
+857 KVDHIRDVIYMDFD
-871 KFDRTK
+871 KFDRIK

-882 EEMEILNQKMKEQDR
+882 EEMAVLNQKMKEQDR
-897 QYILFGPGRW
+897 QYVLFGPGRW

-959 SVKSNTDYNFVNM
+959 SIKNNSEQNFVNM
-972 EVLGKQELVEQIHYF
+972 ELLEKQEKIEQMHYF

-996 EVLMDGK
+996 EILMDGK

-1010 FK
+1010 YK

>member
-1 MVSGAKLY
+1 
-9 SKQQHKINSIKDME
+9 ME
-23 EISISKIYKRKKS
+23 EISISKIYKRKKN
-36 DRDIFQELMPFK
+36 DRDIFQELMPYK

-102 QNRNYDMVILMAGLD
+102 ENRHYDMVILMAGLD

-122 ELSQQIKTVNPD
+122 ELSQEIKKVDPE

-178 KYIEDKKNLQPDT
+178 KYIEDKMNLEMDT

-209 SRYLPLLYTSIMTQ
+209 SRYLPLLYTSVMTQ

-243 RGRPKVIL
+243 RARPKVIL
-251 VSSYEDAVEVV
+251 VSTFEDAVDVV

-289 VDLIRYVQAKNMKI
+289 VDLIKYVQAKNMRI

-373 KFIPDESLLFHSK
+373 RYVPDESLLFHSK

-430 SRIKQLRGRIIKFRP
+430 SRIKQLRGRIIRFKP

-490 SIPKTAIIGVD
+490 SIPKTAIVGVD

-509 NNLYDQIYL
+509 NNLYDKIYL

-524 VKELFLKGDIPEKL
+524 VKELFLKGDIPDKL

-546 VEINKPIAVRSSG
+546 EEINKPIAVRSSG

-586 VRYKQLVTAI
+586 VRYQQLVTAI

-634 EYNGKYYPN
+634 EYNGKFYPN

-662 DGFAVVAI
+662 DGFSVMAI

-690 KLQLASIEDQMKD
+690 KLQLASIEDQIKD

-712 LNKEEIDLEKD
+712 MQKENIDLIND
-723 GEDAVTLK
+723 GEDAVTIK
-731 YELSEAEKDG
+731 YELAEAEKDG

-767 VVDFGNILKYN
+767 VVDFANILKYN

-802 IEFAVDLSK
+802 IEYAVDLSK

-832 SVEIDMSKVNKE
+832 SVEIDMSTVDRNK
-844 KLILLANKGMGNG
+844 LVMLANKGMGNG
-857 KVEHIRDVIYMDLS
+857 KVNHIRDVIYMDLS

-882 EEMEILNQKMKEQDR
+882 EEMEKLNQKMKEQDR
-897 QYILFGPGRW
+897 QYVLFGPGRW

-959 SVKSNTDYNFVNM
+959 SIKNNSELNFVNM
-972 EVLGKQELVEQIHYF
+972 EMLDKQEKIEQIHYF

-996 EVLMDGK
+996 EILMDGK

-1010 FK
+1010 YK

>member
-1 MVSGAKLY
+1 
-9 SKQQHKINSIKDME
+9 ME
-23 EISISKIYKRKKS
+23 EISISKIYKRKKN
-36 DRDIFQELMPFK
+36 DRDIFQELMPYK

-102 QNRNYDMVILMAGLD
+102 ENRHYDMVILMAGLD

-122 ELSQQIKTVNPD
+122 ELSQEIKKVDPE

-178 KYIEDKKNLQPDT
+178 KYIEDKMNLETDT

-209 SRYLPLLYTSIMTQ
+209 SRYLPLLYTSVMTQ

-243 RGRPKVIL
+243 RARPKVIL
-251 VSSYEDAVEVV
+251 VSTFEDAVDVV

-289 VDLIRYVQAKNMKI
+289 VDLIKYVQAKNMRI

-373 KFIPDESLLFHSK
+373 RFVPDESLLFHSK

-430 SRIKQLRGRIIKFRP
+430 SRIKQLRGRIIRFKP

-490 SIPKTAIIGVD
+490 SIPKTAIVGVD

-509 NNLYDQIYL
+509 NNLYDKIYL

-524 VKELFLKGDIPEKL
+524 VKELFLKGDIPDKL

-546 VEINKPIAVRSSG
+546 EEINKPIAVRSSG

-586 VRYKQLVTAI
+586 VRYQQLVTAI

-634 EYNGKYYPN
+634 EYNGKFYPN

-662 DGFAVVAI
+662 DGFSVMAI

-690 KLQLASIEDQMKD
+690 KLQLASIEDQIKD

-712 LNKEEIDLEKD
+712 MQKENIDLIND
-723 GEDAVTLK
+723 GEDAVTIK
-731 YELSEAEKDG
+731 YELAEAEKDG

-767 VVDFGNILKYN
+767 VVDFANILKYN

-802 IEFAVDLSK
+802 IEYAVDLSK

-832 SVEIDMSKVNKE
+832 SVEIDMSKVDRNK
-844 KLILLANKGMGNG
+844 LVMLANKGMGNG
-857 KVEHIRDVIYMDLS
+857 KVNHIRDVIYMDLS

-882 EEMEILNQKMKEQDR
+882 EEMELLNQKMKEQDR
-897 QYILFGPGRW
+897 QYVLFGPGRW

-959 SVKSNTDYNFVNM
+959 SIKNNSELNFVNM
-972 EVLGKQELVEQIHYF
+972 EMLDKQEKIEHIHYF

-996 EVLMDGK
+996 EILMDGK

-1010 FK
+1010 YK

>member
-1 MVSGAKLY
+1 
-9 SKQQHKINSIKDME
+9 ME
-23 EISISKIYKRKKS
+23 EISISKIYKRKKN
-36 DRDIFQELMPFK
+36 DRDIFQELMPYK

-102 QNRNYDMVILMAGLD
+102 QNRHYDMVILMAGLD

-122 ELSQQIKTVNPD
+122 ELSQEIKKVDPE

-178 KYIEDKKNLQPDT
+178 KYIEDKMNLEMDT

-209 SRYLPLLYTSIMTQ
+209 SRYLPLLYTSVMTQ

-251 VSSYEDAVEVV
+251 VSTFEDAVEVV
-262 DKYLENLL
+262 EKYLENLL
-270 CVISDVRFARDG
+270 CVISDVRFARNG

-289 VDLIRYVQAKNMKI
+289 VDLIKYVQAKNMRI

-373 KFIPDESLLFHSK
+373 RFVPDESLLYHSK

-430 SRIKQLRGRIIKFRP
+430 SRIKQLRGRIIRFKP

-450 NHYIVRMGRGSLGGK
+450 NHYIVRLGRGSLGGK

-490 SIPKTAIIGVD
+490 SIPQTAIIGVD

-509 NNLYDQIYL
+509 NNLYDKIYL

-538 GNKLRQYL
+538 GKKLRQYL
-546 VEINKPIAVRSSG
+546 EEVKKPLAVRSSG

-586 VRYKQLVTAI
+586 VRYQQMVTAI

-634 EYNGKYYPN
+634 EYNGKFYPN

-662 DGFAVVAI
+662 DGFAVIAI

-690 KLQLASIEDQMKD
+690 KLQLASIEDQIKD

-712 LNKEEIDLEKD
+712 MQKENIDLIGD
-723 GEDAVTLK
+723 GEDAVTIK

-767 VVDFGNILKYN
+767 VVDFANILKYN

-811 GKDGNP
+811 GKDSNP

-832 SVEIDMSKVNKE
+832 SVDIDMSKVDRNK
-844 KLILLANKGMGNG
+844 LLMLANKGMGNG
-857 KVEHIRDVIYMDLS
+857 KVNHIRDVIYMDLS

-897 QYILFGPGRW
+897 QYVLFGPGRW

-944 SHFFH
+944 SHFF
-949 NVTSMNVGYF
+949 
-959 SVKSNTDYNFVNM
+959 
-972 EVLGKQELVEQIHYF
+972 
-987 KHVRFKEPL
+987 
-996 EVLMDGK
+996 
-1003 KQTSVIS
+1003 
-1010 FK
+1010 

>member
-1 MVSGAKLY
+1 
-9 SKQQHKINSIKDME
+9 ME
-23 EISISKIYKRKKS
+23 EISISKIYKRKKN
-36 DRDIFQELMPFK
+36 DRDIFQELMPYK

-93 TNEEALEAL
+93 TSEEAAEALET
-102 QNRNYDMVILMAGLD
+102 RHYDMVILMAGLD

-122 ELSQQIKTVNPD
+122 ELSKQIKTVNPD

-178 KYIEDKKNLQPDT
+178 KYIEDKMNLEPDT

-243 RGRPKVIL
+243 RARPKVIL
-251 VSSYEDAVEVV
+251 VSTFEDAVEVV

-289 VDLIRYVQAKNMKI
+289 VDLIKYVQAKNMKI

-360 AVAKSMEEFEEKL
+360 AIAKSMEEFEEKL
-373 KFIPDESLLFHSK
+373 KYIPDESLLFHSK

-430 SRIKQLRGRIIKFRP
+430 SRIKQLRGRIIRFRP
-445 NIVNS
+445 NILNS
-450 NHYIVRMGRGSLGGK
+450 NNYVVRLGRGSLGGK

-478 IYFKKLIKDINV
+478 IYFKKLIKDINI
-490 SIPKTAIIGVD
+490 SIPQTAIIGVD

-509 NNLYDQIYL
+509 NDLYDKIYI

-524 VKELFLKGDIPEKL
+524 VKDLFLKGEIPEKL
-538 GNKLRQYL
+538 SKKLRLYL
-546 VEINKPIAVRSSG
+546 EEMKKPIAVRSSG

-579 NNDPDIE
+579 NNDSDIE
-586 VRYKQLVTAI
+586 VRYQQLITAI

-634 EYNGKYYPN
+634 EYNGKFYPN

-662 DGFAVVAI
+662 DGFAVIAI

-712 LNKEEIDLEKD
+712 MKKENIDLIKD
-723 GEDAVTLK
+723 GEDAVTIK

-754 DRLEPDLNLRGPR
+754 DRIEPDLSLRGPR
-767 VVDFGNILKYN
+767 VVDFANILKYN
-778 QVPVAH
+778 QVPVAN

-832 SVEIDMSKVNKE
+832 SIDIDMSKVVKD
-844 KLILLANKGMGNG
+844 KLVMIANKGMGNG
-857 KVEHIRDVIYMDLS
+857 KVDHIRDVIYMDLS

-882 EEMEILNQKMKEQDR
+882 EEMALLNQKMKEQDR
-897 QYILFGPGRW
+897 QYVLFGPGRW

-959 SVKSNTDYNFVNM
+959 SIKNNTEQNFVNI
-972 EVLGKQELVEQIHYF
+972 EILDKQEKIEQVHYF

-1010 FK
+1010 YK

>member
-1 MVSGAKLY
+1 
-9 SKQQHKINSIKDME
+9 ME
-23 EISISKIYKRKKS
+23 EISISKIYKRKKN
-36 DRDIFQELMPFK
+36 DRDIFQELMPYK

-102 QNRNYDMVILMAGLD
+102 ENRHYDMVILMAGLD

-122 ELSQQIKTVNPD
+122 ELSQEIKKVDPE

-178 KYIEDKKNLQPDT
+178 KYIEDKMNLEMDT

-209 SRYLPLLYTSIMTQ
+209 SRYLPLLYTSVMTQ

-243 RGRPKVIL
+243 RARPKVIL
-251 VSSYEDAVEVV
+251 VSTFEDAVDVV

-289 VDLIRYVQAKNMKI
+289 VDLIKYVQAKNMRI

-373 KFIPDESLLFHSK
+373 RYVPDESLLFHSK

-430 SRIKQLRGRIIKFRP
+430 SRIKQLRGRIIRFKP

-490 SIPKTAIIGVD
+490 SIPKTAIVGVD

-509 NNLYDQIYL
+509 NNLYDKIYL

-524 VKELFLKGDIPEKL
+524 VKELFLKGDIPDKL

-546 VEINKPIAVRSSG
+546 EEINKPIAVRSSG

-586 VRYKQLVTAI
+586 VRYQQLVTAI

-634 EYNGKYYPN
+634 EYNGKFYPN

-662 DGFAVVAI
+662 DGFSVMAI

-690 KLQLASIEDQMKD
+690 KLQLASIEDQIKD

-712 LNKEEIDLEKD
+712 MQKENIDLIND
-723 GEDAVTLK
+723 GEDAVTIK
-731 YELSEAEKDG
+731 YELAEAEKDG

-767 VVDFGNILKYN
+767 VVDFANILKYN

-802 IEFAVDLSK
+802 IEYAVDLSK

-832 SVEIDMSKVNKE
+832 SVEIDMSKVDRNK
-844 KLILLANKGMGNG
+844 LVMLANKGMGNG
-857 KVEHIRDVIYMDLS
+857 KVNHIRDVIYMDLS

-882 EEMEILNQKMKEQDR
+882 EEMEPLNQKMKEQDR
-897 QYILFGPGRW
+897 QYVLFGPGRW

-959 SVKSNTDYNFVNM
+959 SIKNNSELNFVNM
-972 EVLGKQELVEQIHYF
+972 EMLDKQEKIEHIHYF

-996 EVLMDGK
+996 EILMDGK

-1010 FK
+1010 YK

>member
-1 MVSGAKLY
+1 
-9 SKQQHKINSIKDME
+9 ME

-270 CVISDVRFARDG
+270 CVISDVRFAREG

-289 VDLIRYVQAKNMKI
+289 VDLIKYVQAKNMKI

-857 KVEHIRDVIYMDLS
+857 KVDHIRDVIYMDLS

-897 QYILFGPGRW
+897 QYVLFGPGRW

-972 EVLGKQELVEQIHYF
+972 EELGKQELVEQIHYF

>member
-1 MVSGAKLY
+1 
-9 SKQQHKINSIKDME
+9 ME
-23 EISISKIYKRKKS
+23 EISISKIYKRKKN
-36 DRDIFQELMPFK
+36 DRDIFQELMPYK

-102 QNRNYDMVILMAGLD
+102 ENRHYDMVILMAGLD

-122 ELSQQIKTVNPD
+122 ELSQEIKKVDPE

-178 KYIEDKKNLQPDT
+178 KYIEDKMNLEMDT

-209 SRYLPLLYTSIMTQ
+209 SRYLPLLYTSVMTQ

-243 RGRPKVIL
+243 RARPKVIL
-251 VSSYEDAVEVV
+251 VSTFEDAVDVV

-289 VDLIRYVQAKNMKI
+289 VDLIKYVQAKNMRI

-373 KFIPDESLLFHSK
+373 RFVPDESLLFHSK

-430 SRIKQLRGRIIKFRP
+430 SRIKQLRGRIIRFKP

-478 IYFKKLIKDINV
+478 IYFKKLIKDINI
-490 SIPKTAIIGVD
+490 SIPKTAIVGVD

-509 NNLYDQIYL
+509 NNLYDKIYL

-524 VKELFLKGDIPEKL
+524 VKELFLKGDIPDKL
-538 GNKLRQYL
+538 GKKLRQYL
-546 VEINKPIAVRSSG
+546 EEINKPIAVRSSG

-586 VRYKQLVTAI
+586 VRYQHLVTAI

-634 EYNGKYYPN
+634 EYNGKFYPN

-662 DGFAVVAI
+662 DGFSVMAI

-690 KLQLASIEDQMKD
+690 KLQLASIEDQIKD

-712 LNKEEIDLEKD
+712 MQKENIDLIND
-723 GEDAVTLK
+723 GEDAVTIK
-731 YELSEAEKDG
+731 YELAEAEKDG

-767 VVDFGNILKYN
+767 VVDFANILKYN
-778 QVPVAH
+778 QVPIAH

-802 IEFAVDLSK
+802 IEYAVDLSK

-832 SVEIDMSKVNKE
+832 SVDIDMSKVDRNK
-844 KLILLANKGMGNG
+844 LVMLANKGMGNG
-857 KVEHIRDVIYMDLS
+857 KVNHIRDVIYMDLS

-882 EEMEILNQKMKEQDR
+882 EEMELLNQKMKEQDR
-897 QYILFGPGRW
+897 QYVLFGPGRW

-959 SVKSNTDYNFVNM
+959 SIKNNSELNFVNM
-972 EVLGKQELVEQIHYF
+972 EMLDKQEKIEQIHYF

-996 EVLMDGK
+996 EILMDGK

-1010 FK
+1010 YK

>member
-1 MVSGAKLY
+1 
-9 SKQQHKINSIKDME
+9 ME

-102 QNRNYDMVILMAGLD
+102 QNRHYDVVILMAGLD
-117 KESPL
+117 KESPIA
-122 ELSQQIKTVNPD
+122 LSQQIKTVNPD

-154 DKIKNNIDRVFVWNG
+154 DIIKNNIDRVFVWNG

-178 KYIEDKKNLQPDT
+178 KYIEDKMNLQPDT

-209 SRYLPLLYTSIMTQ
+209 SRYLPLLYTSVMTQ
-223 TQKVISDEGDIDE
+223 TQKVISDEGEIDE

-243 RGRPKVIL
+243 RARPKVIL
-251 VSSYEDAVEVV
+251 VSTFEDAVEVV

-289 VDLIRYVQAKNMKI
+289 VDLIKYVQGKNMRI

-373 KFIPDESLLFHSK
+373 KYVPDESLLFHSK

-401 VAKKLRRYQIEDFKS
+401 VAKKLRRYQIEDFNS

-450 NHYIVRMGRGSLGGK
+450 NHYIVRLGRGSLGGK

-478 IYFKKLIKDINV
+478 IYFKKLIKDINI
-490 SIPKTAIIGVD
+490 SIPQTAIIGVD

-509 NNLYDQIYL
+509 NNLYDKIYL

-524 VKELFLKGDIPEKL
+524 VKDLFLKGDIPEKL

-546 VEINKPIAVRSSG
+546 EEMNKPLAVRSSG

-586 VRYKQLVTAI
+586 VRYQQLITAI

-626 IIQEVVGQ
+626 ILQEVVGQ

-662 DGFAVVAI
+662 DGFAVIAI

-690 KLQLASIEDQMKD
+690 KLQLASIEDQIKD

-712 LNKEEIDLEKD
+712 MQKEDINLEKD
-723 GEDAVTLK
+723 GEDAVTIK
-731 YELSEAEKDG
+731 YELADAEKDG

-754 DRLEPDLNLRGPR
+754 DRLEPDLTLRGPR
-767 VVDFGNILKYN
+767 VVDFANILKYN
-778 QVPVAH
+778 QVPIAH

-802 IEFAVDLSK
+802 IEFAVDLAR
-811 GKDGNP
+811 GKDGLP

-832 SVEIDMSKVNKE
+832 SVDIDLSKIERNK
-844 KLILLANKGMGNG
+844 LVLLANKGMGNG
-857 KVEHIRDVIYMDLS
+857 KVEHIRDVIYMDTD

-882 EEMEILNQKMKEQDR
+882 EEMAELNQKLKEQDR
-897 QYILFGPGRW
+897 QYVLFGPGRW

-959 SVKSNTDYNFVNM
+959 SVKNNSDQNFVNM
-972 EVLGKQELVEQIHYF
+972 EVLNKQEVVEQIHYF

-996 EVLMDGK
+996 EILMDGK

>member
-1 MVSGAKLY
+1 
-9 SKQQHKINSIKDME
+9 ME
-23 EISISKIYKRKKS
+23 EVAISKIYKRKKN

-48 VKEILLIA
+48 VKEILLVA
-56 TYYDAYTIV
+56 TYYDSYTIV

-78 LQLNLYAAPRFTSVA
+78 LQLNLYTAPRFTSVA
-93 TNEEALEAL
+93 TNEEALQAMDEK
-102 QNRNYDMVILMAGLD
+102 NFDIVILMAGLD

-122 ELSQQIKTVNPD
+122 ELSQEIKKKQPEL
-134 IPVLVLVNNN
+134 PVLVLVNNN

-149 FDRAA
+149 FDKAA
-154 DKIKNNIDRVFVWNG
+154 DKIKNNIERVFVWNG

-178 KYIEDKKNLQPDT
+178 KYIEDKMNLEPDS
-191 KSGDVRVILLA
+191 KIGDVRVMLLV

-209 SRYLPLLYTSIMTQ
+209 SRYLPLLYTSVMTQ
-223 TQKVISDEGDIDE
+223 TQKVISDEDDIDE
-236 LHKILKM
+236 MHKILKM
-243 RGRPKVIL
+243 RARPKVIL
-251 VSSYEDAVEVV
+251 VSSYEDAVDIV

-282 KLDDDSG
+282 KLNDDAG
-289 VDLIRYVQAKNMKI
+289 VDLISYVQDKHLRI
-303 PCLMQSHDT
+303 PCVMQSHDT
-312 DNAIRAM
+312 DNAMRAF
-319 QVDAD
+319 QVNAD

-332 LALDIYNF
+332 LALDIFNF
-340 IYTKLGF
+340 IHLKLGF
-347 GDFVFRNQSGTRV
+347 GDFVFRNQSGTQV
-360 AVAKSMEEFEEKL
+360 AMAKSLEDFENKL
-373 KFIPDESLLFHSK
+373 RYVPDESLLFHSK

-401 VAKKLRRYQIEDFKS
+401 IAKKLRRYQISDFKT
-416 VKDLRKFCLDVFEA
+416 VRELRQFCLDVFEA
-430 SRIKQLRGRIIKFRP
+430 SRLKQLRGRIIKFKP
-445 NIVNS
+445 SLANS
-450 NHYIVRMGRGSLGGK
+450 NHYVVRLGRGSVGGK
-465 GRGLAFLSNFIEN
+465 GRGLAFLSNFTEN
-478 IYFKKLIKDINV
+478 ISFQKLIKDINIT
-490 SIPKTAIIGVD
+490 IPRTAIIGVD
-501 EYDNFIEK
+501 EYDNFLEANNLLEKIYNEK
-509 NNLYDQIYL
+509 NYDEI
-518 DKNYKK
+518 KK
-524 VKELFLKGDIPEKL
+524 QFLEAQLPEKL
-538 GNKLRQYL
+538 RKKLRQYL
-546 VEINKPIAVRSSG
+546 EKMNKPLAVRSSG

-579 NNDPDIE
+579 NNDEDFE
-586 VRYKQLVTAI
+586 VRFDHLVTAI
-596 KLIYASIFTPE
+596 KMVYSSIFTPE
-607 AQSYFSA
+607 AKAYFSA

-626 IIQEVVGQ
+626 ILQEVVGQ

-662 DGFAVVAI
+662 DGFAVLGL

-680 KTHRFCPEHP
+680 KTHRFCPEYP
-690 KLQLASIEDQMKD
+690 KLQLASIQDQVKD
-703 SQKYFYAID
+703 SQSYFYAINMESEK
-712 LNKEEIDLEKD
+712 LNLLED
-723 GEDAVTLK
+723 GEDAATYK
-731 YELSEAEKDG
+731 YDLSVAEKDG

-746 ASVYDFQN
+746 ASVYDGRN
-754 DRLEPDLNLRGPR
+754 DRIEPDLNLRGPR
-767 VVDFGNILKYN
+767 VVDFANILKYN
-778 QVPVAH
+778 QIPLAQT
-784 ALSVLLNIFKQA
+784 LSILLNIFKQA

-811 GKDGNP
+811 GKNGLP
-817 TFHLLQIKPL
+817 TFNLLQIKPL

-832 SVEIDMSKVNKE
+832 SVEIDMKKVDKD
-844 KLILLANKGMGNG
+844 KLVLLADKGMGNG
-857 KVEHIRDVIYMDLS
+857 KIDHVRDVIYMDVS

-882 EEMEILNQKMKEQDR
+882 EEMAVLNQKMKEQDR
-897 QYILFGPGRW
+897 EYVLIGPGRW
-907 GTRDKF
+907 GTKDRF

-959 SVKSNTDYNFVNM
+959 SVKSNLETSFVK
-972 EVLGKQELVEQIHYF
+972 EDVLGKQELVEQVHYF
-987 KHVRFKEPL
+987 KHVRFAEPL
-996 EVLMDGK
+996 EILMDGK
-1003 KQTSVIS
+1003 KQISVIS
-1010 FK
+1010 YK

>member
-1 MVSGAKLY
+1 
-9 SKQQHKINSIKDME
+9 ME
-23 EISISKIYKRKKS
+23 EISISKIYKRRKN
-36 DRDIFQELMPFK
+36 DRDIFQELMSFK

-78 LQLNLYAAPRFTSVA
+78 LQLNLYTAPRFTSVA
-93 TNEEALEAL
+93 TNEEALKKL
-102 QNRNYDMVILMAGLD
+102 HSHHYDMVIIMAGLD

-122 ELSQQIKTVNPD
+122 ELSQQIKTVNSE

-149 FDRAA
+149 FDCEA

-178 KYIEDKKNLQPDT
+178 KYVEDKKNLKTDT
-191 KSGDVRVILLA
+191 KNGDVRVILLV

-209 SRYLPLLYTSIMTQ
+209 SRYLPLLYTSVMTQ
-223 TQKVISDEGDIDE
+223 TQKLISEEGNIDE

-243 RGRPKVIL
+243 RVRPKVIL
-251 VSSYEDAVEVV
+251 VSSFEDAVEIV
-262 DKYLENLL
+262 DQYTENLL
-270 CVISDVRFARDG
+270 CVITDVRFSRNG

-289 VDLIRYVQAKNMKI
+289 VELIKYMHERNIRI
-303 PCLMQSHDT
+303 PCLMQSHDQH
-312 DNAIRAM
+312 NEERAFKTG
-319 QVDAD
+319 AA

-332 LALDIYNF
+332 LALDINNF
-340 IYTKLGF
+340 IYKKLGF
-347 GDFVFRNQSGTRV
+347 GDFIFRNELGKRV
-360 AVAKSMEEFEEKL
+360 DIAKSMHEFEEKL
-373 KFIPDESLLFHSK
+373 KYIPDESLLYHSK
-386 RNGISTWL
+386 RNGISAWL

-401 VAKKLRRYQIEDFKS
+401 VAKKLRRYQIEDFES
-416 VKDLRKFCLDVFEA
+416 VNDLRKFCLDVFEA
-430 SRIKQLRGRIIKFRP
+430 SRKKQLRGRIIRFRP

-450 NHYIVRMGRGSLGGK
+450 NHYIVRLGLGSLGGK

-478 IYFKKLIKDINV
+478 IYFKKLISNINI

-509 NNLYDQIYL
+509 NELYDKIYL
-518 DKNYKK
+518 NKDYKRI
-524 VKELFLKGDIPEKL
+524 KELFLQGEMPEKL
-538 GNKLRQYL
+538 SKKLWQYL
-546 VEINKPIAVRSSG
+546 EKMNKPLAVRSSG

-579 NNDPDIE
+579 NNDPDINQ
-586 VRYKQLVTAI
+586 RYKQLLAAI
-596 KLIYASIFTPE
+596 KLVYASIFTPE
-607 AQSYFSA
+607 AQAYFNA

-626 IIQEVVGQ
+626 IIQELVGQ
-634 EYNGKYYPN
+634 QYDGKYYPN

-662 DGFAVVAI
+662 DGFAVIAI

-690 KLQLASIEDQMKD
+690 KLQLASIEDQVKD
-703 SQKYFYAID
+703 AQKYFYAVDLNKKKID
-712 LNKEEIDLEKD
+712 LNKD
-723 GEDAVTLK
+723 GEDAATIK
-731 YELSEAEKDG
+731 CEISEAEKDG

-746 ASVYDFQN
+746 ASVYDYRN
-754 DRLEPDLNLRGPR
+754 DRLEPDLNLKGPR
-767 VVDFGNILKYN
+767 VVDFANILKYN
-778 QVPVAH
+778 QVPIAK

-811 GKDGNP
+811 GKDSNP
-817 TFHLLQIKPL
+817 SLYLLQIKPL
-827 IRQEM
+827 IKQET
-832 SVEIDMSKVNKE
+832 SVDIDLAKLNKN
-844 KLILLANKGMGNG
+844 KLLMLAEKGMGNG
-857 KVEHIRDVIYMDLS
+857 KITHIKDVIFMDLD

-882 EEMEILNQKMKEQDR
+882 EEMEILNQKMKEQNKE
-897 QYILFGPGRW
+897 YILFGPGRW

-919 WSQISNAK
+919 WTQISNAK
-927 VIVEQGL
+927 LIVEQGL

-959 SVKSNTDYNFVNM
+959 SVKNNSPQNFVNM
-972 EVLGKQELVEQIHYF
+972 EMLARQELVDQSQYF
-987 KHVRFKEPL
+987 KHVRFKKPL
-996 EVLMDGK
+996 EILMDGK
-1003 KQTSVIS
+1003 KQIGLIKLNLQSCL
-1010 FK
+1010 

>member
-1 MVSGAKLY
+1 
-9 SKQQHKINSIKDME
+9 ME
-23 EISISKIYKRKKS
+23 EISISKIYKRKKN
-36 DRDIFQELMPFK
+36 DRDIFQELMPYK

-102 QNRNYDMVILMAGLD
+102 QNRHYDMVILMAGLD

-178 KYIEDKKNLQPDT
+178 KYIEDKMNLETDT

-209 SRYLPLLYTSIMTQ
+209 SRYLPLLYTSVMTQ

-243 RGRPKVIL
+243 RARPKVIL
-251 VSSYEDAVEVV
+251 VSTFEDAVEVV

-289 VDLIRYVQAKNMKI
+289 VDLIKYVQAKNMRI

-373 KFIPDESLLFHSK
+373 RFVPDESLLFHSK

-430 SRIKQLRGRIIKFRP
+430 SRIKQLRGRIIRFKP

-490 SIPKTAIIGVD
+490 SIPQTAIIGVD

-509 NNLYDQIYL
+509 NNLYDKIYL

-546 VEINKPIAVRSSG
+546 EEINKPLAVRSSG

-586 VRYKQLVTAI
+586 VRYQQLVTAI

-634 EYNGKYYPN
+634 EYNGKFYPN

-662 DGFAVVAI
+662 DGFSVMAI

-690 KLQLASIEDQMKD
+690 KLQLASIEDQIKD

-712 LNKEEIDLEKD
+712 MEKENIDLVND
-723 GEDAVTLK
+723 GEDAVTVK
-731 YELSEAEKDG
+731 YELAEAEKDG

-767 VVDFGNILKYN
+767 VVDFANILKYN
-778 QVPVAH
+778 QVPIAH

-802 IEFAVDLSK
+802 IEYAVDLSK

-832 SVEIDMSKVNKE
+832 SVEIDMSKVDRNK
-844 KLILLANKGMGNG
+844 LVMLANKGMGNG
-857 KVEHIRDVIYMDLS
+857 KVNHIRDVIYMDLD

-882 EEMEILNQKMKEQDR
+882 EEMEVLNQKMKEQDR

-959 SVKSNTDYNFVNM
+959 SIKSNSDYNFVNM
-972 EVLGKQELVEQIHYF
+972 EVLDKQEKVEQIHYF

>member
-1 MVSGAKLY
+1 
-9 SKQQHKINSIKDME
+9 ME
-23 EISISKIYKRKKS
+23 EISISKIYKRKKN
-36 DRDIFQELMPFK
+36 DRDIFQELMPYK

-93 TNEEALEAL
+93 TSEEAAEALET
-102 QNRNYDMVILMAGLD
+102 RHYDMVILMAGLD

-122 ELSQQIKTVNPD
+122 ELSKQIKTVNPD

-178 KYIEDKKNLQPDT
+178 KYIEDKMNLEADT

-209 SRYLPLLYTSIMTQ
+209 SRYLPLLYTSVMTQ

-243 RGRPKVIL
+243 RARPKVIL
-251 VSSYEDAVEVV
+251 VSTFEDAVEVV
-262 DKYLENLL
+262 DKYMENLL
-270 CVISDVRFARDG
+270 CVISDVRFAREG

-289 VDLIRYVQAKNMKI
+289 VDLIKYVQAKNMKI

-373 KFIPDESLLFHSK
+373 KYIPDESLLFHSK

-430 SRIKQLRGRIIKFRP
+430 SRIKQLRGRIIRFRP
-445 NIVNS
+445 NVLNS
-450 NHYIVRMGRGSLGGK
+450 NHYVVRLGRGSLGGK

-490 SIPKTAIIGVD
+490 SIPQTAIIGVD

-509 NNLYDQIYL
+509 NDLYDKIYI
-518 DKNYKK
+518 DKNYRK
-524 VKELFLKGDIPEKL
+524 VKDLFLKGEIPEKL
-538 GNKLRQYL
+538 SNKLRLYL
-546 VEINKPIAVRSSG
+546 EEMKKPIAVRSSG

-579 NNDPDIE
+579 NNDSDIE
-586 VRYKQLVTAI
+586 VRYQQLITAI

-634 EYNGKYYPN
+634 EYNGKFYPN

-662 DGFAVVAI
+662 DGFAVIAI

-703 SQKYFYAID
+703 SQRYFYAMDMKKENID
-712 LNKEEIDLEKD
+712 LIKD
-723 GEDAVTLK
+723 GEDAVTIK

-754 DRLEPDLNLRGPR
+754 DRIEPDLSLRGPR
-767 VVDFGNILKYN
+767 VVDFANILKYN

-811 GKDGNP
+811 GKDSNP

-832 SVEIDMSKVNKE
+832 SVDIDMSKIE
-844 KLILLANKGMGNG
+844 KDKLVMIANKGMGNG
-857 KVEHIRDVIYMDLS
+857 KVDHIRDVIYMDLS

-882 EEMEILNQKMKEQDR
+882 EEMALLNQKMKEQDR
-897 QYILFGPGRW
+897 QYVLFGPGRW

-959 SVKSNTDYNFVNM
+959 SIKNNTEQNFVNI
-972 EVLGKQELVEQIHYF
+972 EILDKQEKIEQINYF

-996 EVLMDGK
+996 EILMDGK

-1010 FK
+1010 YK

>member
-1 MVSGAKLY
+1 M
-9 SKQQHKINSIKDME
+9 D
-23 EISISKIYKRKKS
+23 EISISKIYKRKKN

-93 TNEEALEAL
+93 TNEEALDAL
-102 QNRNYDMVILMAGLD
+102 SKRNYDVVILMAGLD

-122 ELSQQIKTVNPD
+122 NLSQEIKKVNPD

-178 KYIEDKKNLQPDT
+178 KYVEDKLNLETDT

-209 SRYLPLLYTSIMTQ
+209 SRYLPLLYTSVMTQ

-236 LHKILKM
+236 MHKILKM
-243 RGRPKVIL
+243 RARPKVIL
-251 VSSYEDAVEVV
+251 VSTYEDAVEVV

-270 CVISDVRFARDG
+270 CVISDVRFARNG

-289 VDLIRYVQAKNMKI
+289 VDLIKYVQEKNMKI

-347 GDFVFRNQSGTRV
+347 GDFVFRNQSGTKV
-360 AVAKSMEEFEEKL
+360 AMAKSMEEFEEKL
-373 KFIPDESLLFHSK
+373 KYVPDESLLFHSK

-450 NHYIVRMGRGSLGGK
+450 NHYVVRLGRGSLGGK
-465 GRGLAFLSNFIEN
+465 GRGLAFLSNFVEN
-478 IYFKKLIKDINV
+478 IYFSKLIKDINISV
-490 SIPKTAIIGVD
+490 PKTAIIGVD

-509 NNLYDQIYL
+509 NNLYDKIYL

-524 VKELFLKGDIPEKL
+524 VRDLFAKGELSEKL

-546 VEINKPIAVRSSG
+546 EEMDCPLAVRSSG

-579 NNDPDIE
+579 NNHPDFE
-586 VRYKQLVTAI
+586 ERYRQLVTAI

-634 EYNGKYYPN
+634 EYNDRYYPN

-662 DGFAVVAI
+662 DGFAVIAI

-703 SQKYFYAID
+703 SQKYFYGIDMKKDDID
-712 LNKEEIDLEKD
+712 LVKD
-723 GEDAVTLK
+723 GEDAVTIK
-731 YELSEAEKDG
+731 YDLSDAEKDG

-767 VVDFGNILKYN
+767 VVDFANILKYN
-778 QVPVAH
+778 QVPIAH

-811 GKDGNP
+811 GKKGLP
-817 TFHLLQIKPL
+817 TFQLLQIKPL

-832 SVEIDMSKVNKE
+832 SIDIDMSKVDKNK
-844 KLILLANKGMGNG
+844 LVLLASKGMGNG
-857 KVEHIRDVIYMDLS
+857 KVDHIRDVIYMDID

-882 EEMEILNQKMKEQDR
+882 LEMEKINQKMKEQDR
-897 QYILFGPGRW
+897 QYVLIGPGRW
-907 GTRDKF
+907 GTKDKF

-927 VIVEQGL
+927 IIVEQGL

-959 SVKSNTDYNFVNM
+959 SVRSNTKESFVNM
-972 EVLGKQELVEQIHYF
+972 DVLGKQKIEEQIHYF

-996 EVLMDGK
+996 EILMDGK

>member
-1 MVSGAKLY
+1 
-9 SKQQHKINSIKDME
+9 ME
-23 EISISKIYKRKKS
+23 EISISKIYKRKKN
-36 DRDIFQELMPFK
+36 DRDIFQELMPYK

-93 TNEEALEAL
+93 TSEEAAEALET
-102 QNRNYDMVILMAGLD
+102 RHYDMVILMAGLD

-122 ELSQQIKTVNPD
+122 ELSKQIKTVNPD

-178 KYIEDKKNLQPDT
+178 KYIEDKMNLETDT

-209 SRYLPLLYTSIMTQ
+209 SRYLPLLYTSVMTQ

-243 RGRPKVIL
+243 RARPKVIL
-251 VSSYEDAVEVV
+251 VSTFEDAVEVV
-262 DKYLENLL
+262 DKYMENLL
-270 CVISDVRFARDG
+270 CVISDVRFAREG

-289 VDLIRYVQAKNMKI
+289 VDLIKYVQAKNMKI

-360 AVAKSMEEFEEKL
+360 AVAKSMEEFEAKL
-373 KFIPDESLLFHSK
+373 KYIPDESLLFHSK

-430 SRIKQLRGRIIKFRP
+430 SRIKQLRGRIIRFRP
-445 NIVNS
+445 NVLNS
-450 NHYIVRMGRGSLGGK
+450 NHYVVRLGRGSLGGK

-490 SIPKTAIIGVD
+490 SIPQTAIIGVD

-509 NNLYDQIYL
+509 NDLYDKIYI
-518 DKNYKK
+518 DKNYRK
-524 VKELFLKGDIPEKL
+524 VKDLFLKGEIPEKL
-538 GNKLRQYL
+538 SNKLRLYL
-546 VEINKPIAVRSSG
+546 EEMKKPIAVRSSG

-579 NNDPDIE
+579 NNDSDIE
-586 VRYKQLVTAI
+586 VRYQQLITAI

-634 EYNGKYYPN
+634 EYNGKFYPN

-662 DGFAVVAI
+662 DGFAVIAI

-712 LNKEEIDLEKD
+712 MQKENIDLIKD
-723 GEDAVTLK
+723 GEDAVTIK

-754 DRLEPDLNLRGPR
+754 DRIEPDLSLRGPR
-767 VVDFGNILKYN
+767 VVDFANILKYN

-811 GKDGNP
+811 GKDNNP

-832 SVEIDMSKVNKE
+832 SIDIDMSKIE
-844 KLILLANKGMGNG
+844 KDKLVMIANKGMGNG
-857 KVEHIRDVIYMDLS
+857 KVDHIRDVIYMDLS

-882 EEMEILNQKMKEQDR
+882 EEMALLNQKMKEQDR
-897 QYILFGPGRW
+897 QYVLFGPGRW

-959 SVKSNTDYNFVNM
+959 SIKNNTEQNFVNI
-972 EVLGKQELVEQIHYF
+972 EILDKQEKIEQINYF

-996 EVLMDGK
+996 EILMDGK

-1010 FK
+1010 YK